1 MLVLTSLEVLS
12 IDVVGTGTV
21 VDGWTDSIDVVT
33 GLNVLTLSDD
43 ETTELELLDV
53 KAELDDGVDD
63 EVLTNGVLLIS
74 LDEVSTI
81 DVVGVCKVV
90 DGWTDSID
98 VVTGLNVLTLS
109 DVETTELELLDVKAE
124 LDDGVDDEV
133 SAMDVVSTGTVVDGS
148 TDAIHVVTGFYVLT
162 LSDDATTELELLD
175 VKAELDDGADDEVL
189 TKGLEVVT
197 ICDCVLSTDDS
208 V

>member
-1 MLVLTSLEVLS
+1 M
-12 IDVVGTGTV
+12 
-21 VDGWTDSIDVVT
+21 VT

-43 ETTELELLDV
+43 ETTKLELLDV

-133 SAMDVVSTGTVVDGS
+133 
-148 TDAIHVVTGFYVLT
+148 
-162 LSDDATTELELLD
+162 
-175 VKAELDDGADDEVL
+175 L

-197 ICDCVLSTDDS
+197 I
-208 V
+208 

>member
-1 MLVLTSLEVLS
+1 M
-12 IDVVGTGTV
+12 
-21 VDGWTDSIDVVT
+21 
-33 GLNVLTLSDD
+33 LTLSDV

-53 KAELDDGVDD
+53 KTELDDGVDD

-74 LDEVSTI
+74 IDEVSTI

-133 SAMDVVSTGTVVDGS
+133 LMNGCLLYTSPSPRDRTRSRMPSSA
-148 TDAIHVVTGFYVLT
+148 
-162 LSDDATTELELLD
+162 
-175 VKAELDDGADDEVL
+175 
-189 TKGLEVVT
+189 
-197 ICDCVLSTDDS
+197 
-208 V
+208 

>member
-1 MLVLTSLEVLS
+1 MLELTSLEVLS

-21 VDGWTDSIDVVT
+21 VDGSTDSIDVVT
-33 GLNVLTLSDD
+33 GLYVLTLSDD

-63 EVLTNGVLLIS
+63 EVS
-74 LDEVSTI
+74 AI
-81 DVVGVCKVV
+81 DVVGTGTVV
-90 DGWTDSID
+90 DGSTDSID

-109 DVETTELELLDVKAE
+109 D
-124 LDDGVDDEV
+124 DE
-133 SAMDVVSTGTVVDGS
+133 
-148 TDAIHVVTGFYVLT
+148 
-162 LSDDATTELELLD
+162 TTELELLD

>member
-63 EVLTNGVLLIS
+63 EVS
-74 LDEVSTI
+74 AI
-81 DVVGVCKVV
+81 DVVGTGTVV
-90 DGWTDSID
+90 DGSTDSID

-109 DVETTELELLDVKAE
+109 DDETTELELLDVKAE

-148 TDAIHVVTGFYVLT
+148 TDSIDVVTGLYVLT
-162 LSDDATTELELLD
+162 LSDDETTELELLD

-197 ICDCVLSTDDS
+197 ICDCVVSTDDS

>member
-1 MLVLTSLEVLS
+1 MLELTSLEVLS

-21 VDGWTDSIDVVT
+21 VDGSTDSIDVVTGLNVLTLSDDETTELELLDVKAELDDGVDDEVSAIDVVGTGTVVDGSTDSIDVVT

-63 EVLTNGVLLIS
+63 EVLT
-74 LDEVSTI
+74 
-81 DVVGVCKVV
+81 
-90 DGWTDSID
+90 
-98 VVTGLNVLTLS
+98 
-109 DVETTELELLDVKAE
+109 
-124 LDDGVDDEV
+124 
-133 SAMDVVSTGTVVDGS
+133 
-148 TDAIHVVTGFYVLT
+148 
-162 LSDDATTELELLD
+162 
-175 VKAELDDGADDEVL
+175 
-189 TKGLEVVT
+189 KGLEVVT